1 MKIRK
6 GFYLYSNKGKQC
18 PYMGWF
24 MAKDLDEIRTSIGFR
39 GLPEKLILNEELELP
54 FILWMK
60 FSNFDI
66 NCIQLETL

>member
-1 MKIRK
+1 
-6 GFYLYSNKGKQC
+6 
-18 PYMGWF
+18 MGWF